1 MNILVIHGPNMNLI
15 GLKNLGDDGKLTLN
29 KINTKIRLAA
39 RNKSMKMKI
48 VQSHNESKIVSY
60 LHRNRNKINFI
71 IIAPETWAKNG
82 NLIMETL
89 ELIKKPVHFILP
101 KKEKILFD
109 IMDNPKITFYDKNYL
124 EAYLKSID
132 SITN

>member
-29 KINTKIRLAA
+29 KLNTKIRLAV
-39 RNKSMKMKI
+39 RNKSIKMKI
-48 VQSHNESKIVSY
+48 VQSHSESKIVSY
-60 LHRNRNKINFI
+60 LHRNRKKIDFI
-71 IIAPETWAKNG
+71 IISPETWAKNG
-82 NLIMETL
+82 YLIMETL

-101 KKEKILFD
+101 KKEKICFD
-109 IMDNPKITFYDKNYL
+109 IMDNPKITFYDENYL

-132 SITN
+132 VIAN